1 MGTGVNVLKKLTN
14 KTQNVE
20 IANDVRLAKTFIER
34 TVGLIGVYSMP
45 KDFALWIQ
53 GSRFI
58 PCNSIHTFF
67 MRFAIDVVF
76 VDRELKVKAI
86 YRNVRPWRV
95 TPVVKGA
102 WSVLEFRGGALSSSI
117 EVGDQLHVGA

>member
-1 MGTGVNVLKKLTN
+1 MMRLTN
-14 KTQNVE
+14 KTRTIENPAKVQN
-20 IANDVRLAKTFIER
+20 ATTFFER
-34 TVGLIGVYSMP
+34 TVGLIGTKKMASGTT
-45 KDFALWIQ
+45 LWIQ

-67 MRFAIDVVF
+67 MSFAIDVVF
-76 VDRELKVKAI
+76 VDRDLQVKAI
-86 YRNVRPWRV
+86 YRDIRPWRV

-102 WSVLEFRGGALSSSI
+102 WSVFEFPAGAVTHI